1 MTCSVIWI
9 KNSSHTFVLSPQLT
23 YFYKRT
29 FYQHDPAALGCAG
42 TPTAWEGCV
51 QISQVSTFHTG
62 AEEIHLDLK
71 SVFPVTFNKLLF
83 YCGSFPWIFKYTG
96 LSIMHQAFSVE
107 GEGRGS
113 QDATSNEEFLGIV
126 EQTSTVTALK
136 VGKHSLLGRGV
147 AEYLFNCIKM
157 GCYFT
162 LPA

>member
-1 MTCSVIWI
+1 MPLKYVLLHKNKRTQRSTPSIMRHYYIHHQQKKKIPKIACLHPLPQGGLLATLLVLKTCSVISI
-9 KNSSHTFVLSPQLT
+9 KNSSHTFVFSPQLS

-83 YCGSFPWIFKYTG
+83 YCGSFP
-96 LSIMHQAFSVE
+96 
-107 GEGRGS
+107 
-113 QDATSNEEFLGIV
+113 
-126 EQTSTVTALK
+126 
-136 VGKHSLLGRGV
+136 
-147 AEYLFNCIKM
+147 
-157 GCYFT
+157 
-162 LPA
+162 